1 MHSVARVY
9 GNHAMGVIMTGMGA
23 DGAQGMKAIRDAGG
37 WTIGQDAE
45 SCAVYGMPRSAA
57 EINALCRVSPVSH
70 IAAEIM
76 AAPTSR
82 TGAASLSA
90 SVRSAR

>member
-9 GNHAMGVIMTGMGA
+9 GSQAMGVILTGMGSG
-23 DGAQGMKAIRDAGG
+23 GAQGMKAIRDAGG

-45 SCAVYGMPRSAA
+45 SCAVYGMQRSAA
-57 EINALCRVSPVSH
+57 EMDALSRVAPLSR

-76 AAPTSR
+76 AAVAPRSNAAA
-82 TGAASLSA
+82 AASA
-90 SVRSAR
+90 ARGAR